1 MRAPVPTSSGDARDI
16 GATSNKTDTK
26 GRQNKTLSDSNEPVL
41 AIQGVPWIM
50 RKGISKASLELVIKQ
65 TEEGG
70 VTHLEIEVKPSMG
83 PAQKESRVLDWDQ
96 VSEANHPL
104 FGNGKARSKWA
115 KLEDLSDEYL
125 TKGWEEGTTEV
136 IVQQN
141 EMDSGANTTLVHGFE
156 IINGKRYYVRH
167 VVTKKGKEE
176 AKVKLVYDYLG
187 SA

>member
-1 MRAPVPTSSGDARDI
+1 M
-16 GATSNKTDTK
+16 K
-26 GRQNKTLSDSNEPVL
+26 GGGGSQNKTLSDSNEPIL

-50 RKGISKASLELVIKQ
+50 RKGISKASLELVITQ
-65 TEEGG
+65 HVDEGG
-70 VTHLEIEVKPSMG
+70 VTHLDIEVKPSMG
-83 PAQKESRVLDWDQ
+83 PAQKESRVLDWDH

-115 KLEDLSDEYL
+115 TVADLGGDEYL
-125 TKGWEEGTTEV
+125 TKGWEDGTTEV

-141 EMDSGANTTLVHGFE
+141 EMESGANTTLVHGFE
-156 IINGKRYYVRH
+156 IISGKRYYVRH